1 MKKVIVAAMLIF
13 GLMVGIVNAD
23 VIPLVKGARG
33 NYDIV
38 VTFSDG
44 SRASF
49 LLDTGATTT
58 CLSPET
64 FIRLTSSGKVS
75 MTFLGE
81 GQATLADN
89 SKVTTSHW
97 TLGQV
102 SLSPTV
108 VVRNLEVMIAPSGGS
123 NLLGMNFLSQMGTWS
138 INSSNSTLITGQ
150 QTTPPPPS
158 QRQLPSHVEV
168 VDNEGHIRPVKG
180 YIWVDPSSPGS
191 EVIPIPANIDS
202 TSPIY
207 PYDYRPAK
215 GYRWIDSSK
224 PMTVAPQ
231 LTVVSAPPLNEAF
244 DRV

>member
-1 MKKVIVAAMLIF
+1 MGDIALCNVNNISVFTRGNTRRIQVKKVMVATMLVL

-23 VIPLVKGARG
+23 VIPLMRGVRG
-33 NYDIV
+33 NYDIF

-49 LLDTGATTT
+49 LLDTGATIT

-64 FIRLTSSGKVS
+64 FIRLASSGKVS

-81 GQATLADN
+81 GHAELADN
-89 SKVTTSHW
+89 SKVVTSHW
-97 TLGQV
+97 VLGQV

-150 QTTPPPPS
+150 QTAPPLPS
-158 QRQLPSHVEV
+158 RNQLPPHVEV
-168 VDNEGHIRPVKG
+168 VDNEGH
-180 YIWVDPSSPGS
+180 
-191 EVIPIPANIDS
+191 
-202 TSPIY
+202 T
-207 PYDYRPAK
+207 RPAK
-215 GYRWIDSSK
+215 GYMWLDPTSPRNDVI
-224 PMTVAPQ
+224 PVPA
-231 LTVVSAPPLNEAF
+231 NIEA
-244 DRV
+244 